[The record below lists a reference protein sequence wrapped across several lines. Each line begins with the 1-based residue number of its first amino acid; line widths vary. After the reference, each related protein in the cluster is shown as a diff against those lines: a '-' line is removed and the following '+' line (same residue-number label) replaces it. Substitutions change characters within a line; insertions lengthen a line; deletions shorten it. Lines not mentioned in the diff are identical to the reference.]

1 MIMKNKYFIL
11 SWIFTLYPI
20 ILNFVFNQSQ
30 ISFIYDHISSIK
42 LADVITGII
51 INSTYIS
58 VVLGITFG
66 IICLIKTK
74 FQNIYVLIPIAIST
88 LLGLSWLFI

>member
-1 MIMKNKYFIL
+1 MKNKYYIL

-30 ISFIYDHISSIK
+30 ISFIYDHVTSIK
-42 LADVITGII
+42 LAGVITSII
-51 INSTYIS
+51 IYSTYVS
-58 VVLGITFG
+58 VALGVIFG
-66 IICLIKTK
+66 LICLVKTK
-74 FQNIYVLIPIAIST
+74 YQNIYVLIPMVISL